1 MEGLDEF
8 FINYGYI
15 GMAMAAFLSGSVL
28 PFSSEAVLGVLLAAS
43 HMDPWLTVLSATVG
57 NVGGSMLTYYM
68 GRMCSMKTISK
79 WLKVKEKRILKTKEY
94 IDRKGTWIALF
105 AFLPVV
111 GEAISIALGT
121 LRTNVLM
128 VLLYTTVGK
137 LIRYIVVAYTVL
149 AIKDV

>member
-8 FINYGYI
+8 FVNYGYI
-15 GMAMAAFLSGSVL
+15 GMAMAAFLSGSIL

-43 HMDPWLTVLSATVG
+43 NMDPWMTVASATIG

-68 GRMCSMKTISK
+68 GRLCSMKTIAK
-79 WLKVKEKRILKTKEY
+79 WLKVKERRILKTKEY

-105 AFLPVV
+105 AFLPIV
-111 GEAISIALGT
+111 GEGISIALGT

-128 VLLYTTVGK
+128 VLFYTTVGK
-137 LIRYIVVAYTVL
+137 LIRYIIVAYSVL
-149 AIKDV
+149 AIKGD